1 MVTKSEKERTMDLE
15 TLIRVARGDQPA
27 DLLLTDCQ
35 LVNVYTGEIY
45 PTAVAIAGEWIAAV
59 GPNHPARESIDL
71 GGRYLCPGFI
81 NAHVHIESSMVI
93 PTEYARAVVPHGTT
107 TAVSD
112 PHEIA
117 NVCGLD
123 GVHYMLQLGA
133 LAPMTILANAP
144 SCVPATAMSTAGA
157 SLDAHALQSLRDH
170 PRVPGLAEMMNFPGV
185 IHTAPD
191 VLAKIHAFAG
201 LPIDGHAPGLGGR
214 DLNAYVAAGIGSDH
228 ECVTAD
234 EAIAK
239 LRLGMRVLIREGS
252 TARNLAALLPAA
264 ALSPSAAR
272 RCSFCTDDRH
282 PADLLDEGDVDVLV
296 RRAIAAGFEPVTA
309 IQMAT
314 LNTAEWFRLW
324 DRGAIA
330 PGKRADLI
338 AFSDLQNLQAEWV
351 FVGGRLVARDGAM
364 LVPRWPVQVDDA
376 AVRDTVH
383 LDWEAVDLRVPARPG
398 RIRVI
403 GAIGDQVVTEHLVMD
418 PTLREDEVISDPSR
432 DLLKMAV
439 IERHRHTGNVGLGF
453 VKGIGLRRGAIAT
466 TVCHDHHNLIVIG
479 VDDTS
484 MRTAVRAL
492 VELGGGEVVADGT
505 TLVQNLPLPI
515 AGLMSDRPLEEVR
528 PTQDAMRAAAGQL
541 GCTLPAPFMT
551 MSFLALE
558 VIPTLKLTDQGL
570 VDVDRFAIVPLW
582 TD

>member
-1 MVTKSEKERTMDLE
+1 MDLPK
-15 TLIRVARGDQPA
+15 LIRVARGDQPA
-27 DLLLTDCQ
+27 DLLLTNCQ

-45 PTAVAIAGEWIAAV
+45 PTAVAIADQRIAAI
-59 GPNHPARESIDL
+59 GPGYQAHECIDL

-81 NAHVHIESSMVI
+81 NAHVHVESSMVI

-107 TAVSD
+107 SAVSD

-117 NVCGLD
+117 NVCGLP
-123 GVHYMLQLGA
+123 GVRYMLDVGA
-133 LAPMTILANAP
+133 LAPMTIYTNAP
-144 SCVPATAMSTAGA
+144 SCVPATPMSTTGA
-157 SLDAHALQSLRDH
+157 SLEASDLESLRGD

-185 IHTAPD
+185 LDAVPN
-191 VLAKIHAFAG
+191 VLAKIDAFAG
-201 LPIDGHAPGLGGR
+201 LPIDGHAPGLSGR
-214 DLNAYVAAGIGSDH
+214 DLNAYVATGIGSDH

-234 EAIAK
+234 EAVEK

-252 TARNLAALLPAA
+252 TARNLATLLPAA
-264 ALSPSAAR
+264 RVSPSAAR

-282 PADLLDEGDVDVLV
+282 PADLLDEGDIDALV
-296 RRAIAAGFEPVTA
+296 RGAIAAGIEPVTA

-324 DRGAIA
+324 DRGAVA

-338 AFSDLQNLQAEWV
+338 AFSDLKDLHVEWV

-364 LVPRWPVQVDDA
+364 QVARPLVDVDDA
-376 AVRDTVH
+376 PVRDTVH
-383 LDWEAVDLRVPARPG
+383 LDWHGLDLGVPARVG

-403 GAIGDQVVTEHLVMD
+403 GATGDQVVTEHLFMD
-418 PTLREDEVISDPSR
+418 PTIHEGELVSDPSR

-439 IERHRHTGNVGLGF
+439 IERHRGTGNIGLGF
-453 VKGIGLRRGAIAT
+453 VKGIGLQRGAIAT

-479 VDDTS
+479 ADDTS
-484 MRTAVRAL
+484 MMTAIKAI
-492 VELGGGEVVADGT
+492 VELEGGEVVADGAT
-505 TLVQNLPLPI
+505 VVHSLPLPI
-515 AGLMSDRPLEEVR
+515 GGLMSDKPLEIVR
-528 PTQDAMRAAAGQL
+528 GAQDGMLAAARTQ
-541 GCTLPAPFMT
+541 GCTLVAPFMT

-570 VDVDRFAIVPLW
+570 VDVARFEIVPLW
-582 TD
+582 ID

>member
-1 MVTKSEKERTMDLE
+1 MDVQR
-15 TLIRVARGDQPA
+15 LIRVARGDEPA
-27 DLLLTDCQ
+27 DLYLSNCR

-45 PTAVAIAGEWIAAV
+45 PTGVAIVDGWIAAI
-59 GPNHPARESIDL
+59 GGGYLAEETIDL

-81 NAHVHIESSMVI
+81 NAHVHVESSMVI
-93 PTEYARAVVPHGTT
+93 PTEYARAAVPHGTT
-107 TAVSD
+107 SAVSD

-117 NVCGLD
+117 NVAGLA
-123 GVHYMLQLGA
+123 GVRYMLAVGA
-133 LAPMTILANAP
+133 LAPMTIYANAP
-144 SCVPATAMSTAGA
+144 SCVPATTMSTSGA
-157 SLDAHALQSLRDH
+157 ALEAADLETLRDH

-191 VLAKIHAFAG
+191 VLAKIQAYAG
-201 LPIDGHAPGLGGR
+201 LPIDGHAPGLAGR

-234 EAIAK
+234 EAIEK

-264 ALSPSAAR
+264 RVSPSAAR

-282 PADLLDEGDVDVLV
+282 PADLLDQGDVDVLV
-296 RRAIAAGFEPVTA
+296 REAIAAGMEPVTA
-309 IQMAT
+309 LQMAT

-324 DRGAIA
+324 DRGAVA

-338 AFSDLQNLQAEWV
+338 AFSDLQDLHAEWV

-364 LVPRWPVQVDDA
+364 QVSRRSVDVDDA

-383 LDWEAVDLRVPARPG
+383 LDLDGLDLRVPARSG

-403 GAIGDQVVTEHLVMD
+403 GALGDQVVTEHLLMD
-418 PTLREDEVISDPSR
+418 PTIRADEVVSDPTR
-432 DLLKMAV
+432 DLLKIAV
-439 IERHRHTGNVGLGF
+439 IERHRGTGKIGLGF

-466 TVCHDHHNLIVIG
+466 TVCHDHHNLVVIG
-479 VDDTS
+479 ADDTS
-484 MRTAVRAL
+484 MLTAVRAV
-492 VELGGGEVVADGT
+492 VELGGGEVVADGMT
-505 TLVQNLPLPI
+505 VIERLPLPI

-528 PTQDAMRAAAGQL
+528 RAQDAMRTAADRV
-541 GCTLPAPFMT
+541 GCTLHAPFMT

-570 VDVDRFAIVPLW
+570 VDVERFEIVSLW
-582 TD
+582 AD